1 MTVWNT
7 LFNDEQYNDISNKID
22 DLIKETRLMVKR
34 QFKPDFIANEQ
45 RPKAIALQ
53 NELKE
58 YTQNRMSKIQTE
70 LEGIKQRYTY
80 KNHDNPHLE
89 LIRRQDLQARLSLLD
104 SHDLINEINNAN
116 LEDISVFEV
125 GIYQNMIDEKMSDS
139 DKAKVDERFTEIKDK
154 ALNPFKYDEDYK
166 QKEQD
171 YLVLENSGMNHT
183 GVSVVKDDDGQ
194 VSIKSVTELVDSEI
208 K

>member
-7 LFNDEQYNDISNKID
+7 LFNDEQYNNITSKID

-34 QFKPDFIANEQ
+34 QFKSDFIAKEQ

-58 YTQNRMSKIQTE
+58 YAQNRMSKLQAE
-70 LEGIKQRYTY
+70 LEGIEQQYTY
-80 KNHDNPHLE
+80 KNHDNPQLE
-89 LIRRQDLQARLSLLD
+89 LIRRQDLQSRLSLLD

-125 GIYQNMIDEKMSDS
+125 GIYQNMIDEKMTDS
-139 DKAKVDERFTEIKDK
+139 DKAKINERFTEIKDK

-183 GVSVVKDDDGQ
+183 GVSVLKNDEGQ
-194 VSIKSVTELVDSEI
+194 VSITSVTELVDSEI

>member
-58 YTQNRMSKIQTE
+58 YAQNRMSKIQTE
-70 LEGIKQRYTY
+70 LEGIEQRYTY
-80 KNHDNPHLE
+80 KNHDNPQLE

-104 SHDLINEINNAN
+104 SNDLINEINNAN

>member
-7 LFNDEQYNDISNKID
+7 LFNDEQYNNITNKID

-34 QFKPDFIANEQ
+34 QFKSDFIANEQ

-58 YTQNRMSKIQTE
+58 YAQNRMSKLQAE
-70 LEGIKQRYTY
+70 LEGIEQQYTY
-80 KNHDNPHLE
+80 KNHDNLQLE

-104 SHDLINEINNAN
+104 GHDLINEINNAN

-125 GIYQNMIDEKMSDS
+125 GIYQNMIDEKMTDS
-139 DKAKVDERFTEIKDK
+139 DKAKINERFTEIKDK

-183 GVSVVKDDDGQ
+183 GVSVVKDDEGQ
-194 VSIKSVTELVDSEI
+194 VSITSVTELVESEI

>member
-1 MTVWNT
+1 
-7 LFNDEQYNDISNKID
+7 
-22 DLIKETRLMVKR
+22 MVKR
-34 QFKPDFIANEQ
+34 QFKSDFIANEQ

-58 YTQNRMSKIQTE
+58 YAQNRMSKLQTE

-80 KNHDNPHLE
+80 KNHDNPQLE

-125 GIYQNMIDEKMSDS
+125 GIYQNMIDEKMTDS
-139 DKAKVDERFTEIKDK
+139 DKAKVNERFTEIKDK
-154 ALNPFKYDEDYK
+154 ALNPFKYDKDYK

-171 YLVLENSGMNHT
+171 YLVLENSGMYHT
-183 GVSVVKDDDGQ
+183 GVSVVKDDEGQ
-194 VSIKSVTELVDSEI
+194 VSMKSVTELVDSEI

>member
-7 LFNDEQYNDISNKID
+7 LFKDEQYNNITNKID

-34 QFKPDFIANEQ
+34 QFKSDFIVDEQ

-53 NELKE
+53 NELKK
-58 YTQNRMSKIQTE
+58 YAQNRMSKLHAE
-70 LEGIKQRYTY
+70 LEGIEQRYTY
-80 KNHDNPHLE
+80 KNHDNPQLE

-104 SHDLINEINNAN
+104 RHDLINEINNAN
-116 LEDISVFEV
+116 IEDISVFEV
-125 GIYQNMIDEKMSDS
+125 GIYQNMLDKKMSDS
-139 DKAKVDERFTEIKDK
+139 DKEKINERFTEIKDK

-171 YLVLENSGMNHT
+171 YSVLENSGMNHT
-183 GVSVVKDDDGQ
+183 GVSVLKDDEGQ

>member
-7 LFNDEQYNDISNKID
+7 LFKDEQYNNITSKID

-34 QFKPDFIANEQ
+34 QFKSDFIANEQ

-58 YTQNRMSKIQTE
+58 YAQNRMSKLQDE
-70 LEGIKQRYTY
+70 LEGIKQQYTY
-80 KNHDNPHLE
+80 KNHDNPQLE

-104 SHDLINEINNAN
+104 KHDLINEINNAN

-125 GIYQNMIDEKMSDS
+125 GIYQNMIDEKMTDS
-139 DKAKVDERFTEIKDK
+139 DKDKINERFTEIKDK

-183 GVSVVKDDDGQ
+183 GVSVLKDDEGQ
-194 VSIKSVTELVDSEI
+194 VSITSVTELVDSEI